1 MNVGGQIGQY
11 RILKKLGE
19 GGMGVV
25 ALGEHILLGRRAAI
39 KTLHSIG
46 SVVPELVER
55 FFNEARATSAISDPG
70 VIQVFDFG
78 YHVDGTAYIVMELL
92 EGESLEDR
100 IERLGKLPLGDALR
114 IARQAAGS
122 LATAH
127 ACGVVHRDLKP
138 DNLFLVRD
146 HEALGGERTKI
157 LDFGICSLVDRRSS
171 RLTEVGIMM
180 GTPGY
185 MSPEQCRGDRAID
198 HRSDIYS
205 LGCVMFQMIT
215 GRQLFTADAP
225 GDLVVAHLQ
234 EDPPAPSLYV
244 AELPFEVDSIVLR
257 CLAKSPI
264 DRFQSMAELHT
275 AIADLQAAFDL
286 QPSEVL
292 DGPLMTPLAPGFRSD
307 FNANH
312 LAAPPPPPTKA
323 SVSAVSAPVQRAT
336 PQLRSSTRA
345 DRGSSAFATPSPGPD
360 DIVEVIVPERLSAK
374 TALALALV
382 TGGVLGLIVAS
393 VIVLQGA
400 VVDASP
406 LHRATSA
413 RTAPTAASG
422 SPAVKRVSPIAPAP
436 DHQPADSPSLT
447 VRAPSTAP
455 AAAPVVFRDVTAC
468 KGSGS
473 KSECAEARP
482 EKPRASVRRG
492 SSTRA
497 RASAPRRVTTED
509 LYETR

>member
-39 KTLHSIG
+39 KTLHSMG
-46 SVVPELVER
+46 SAVPELIER

-70 VIQVFDFG
+70 IIQVYDFG

-92 EGESLEDR
+92 EGESLADR
-100 IERLGKLPLGDALR
+100 IERVGPLPLGDALR

-122 LATAH
+122 LAAAH
-127 ACGVVHRDLKP
+127 ACGIVHRDLKP
-138 DNLFLVRD
+138 DNLFIVRD

-157 LDFGICSLVDRRSS
+157 LDFGICTTADHRDP
-171 RLTEVGIMM
+171 RLTGVGIVM

-185 MSPEQCRGDRAID
+185 MSPEQCRGDRLVD
-198 HRSDIYS
+198 HRSDIYA
-205 LGCVMFQMIT
+205 LGCVLFQMIT
-215 GRQLFTADAP
+215 GRQPFTAEAP

-234 EDPPAPSLYV
+234 EDPPAPSLLV
-244 AELPFEVDSIVLR
+244 MDLPFEVDSIILR
-257 CLAKSPI
+257 CLAKSPD
-264 DRFQSMAELHT
+264 DRFQSMAELHA

-286 QPSEVL
+286 QPSEL
-292 DGPLMTPLAPGFRSD
+292 ADGPLMTPLAPGFRSD

-312 LAAPPPPPTKA
+312 LVASIAPGGPAISPP
-323 SVSAVSAPVQRAT
+323 AVSRG
-336 PQLRSSTRA
+336 A
-345 DRGSSAFATPSPGPD
+345 DRVSPMPSFRFRPTTPRDEVTSAI
-360 DIVEVIVPERLSAK
+360 DIAPERLSAK

-400 VVDASP
+400 IVAASP
-406 LHRATSA
+406 LRAPV
-413 RTAPTAASG
+413 RGDRAPPTT
-422 SPAVKRVSPIAPAP
+422 VSDRAPATLAREP
-436 DHQPADSPSLT
+436 T
-447 VRAPSTAP
+447 VMP
-455 AAAPVVFRDVTAC
+455 AAAPVVVPIRSRQIRESRKPRERVTAPAPA
-468 KGSGS
+468 KRDKMRGSPRRD
-473 KSECAEARP
+473 AE
-482 EKPRASVRRG
+482 RASR
-492 SSTRA
+492 TRA
-497 RASAPRRVTTED
+497 ETPRPVTTED